1 MVQGRVS
8 TEPDQDTKPVNAQ
21 QQYILNTQQMTD
33 ALVLA
38 GAYLRQHADQ
48 QKSDHPDLQRLNAA
62 FYASFEATILREHT
76 FNAWFTEEQVRRA
89 IENIAVL
96 LTSTDLSRW
105 LGMYPE
111 LPGNGPQKTIGVVM
125 AGNIPL
131 VGFHDLLSVL
141 LSGHKFLGKP
151 SSKDDHLLRSIT
163 ELLCA
168 IEPEFADR
176 ISYTE
181 GYLKDADA
189 IIATGSDNTARHF
202 EYYFR
207 DIPHII
213 RRNRNG
219 VAVLTGNE
227 TRDELLGLG
236 DDIFAYFGLGCRNVT
251 KIFIPVGYPL
261 ERLLESLEYFSSLR
275 DHHKYANNL
284 EYNRSVYLM
293 NSISFLDNGVLLLKE
308 DERYSSPVGVVYYE
322 TYTELDNVVKKIIL
336 EQEQVQCV
344 VTIAEGIEN
353 AVAPGNSQS
362 PALWDYADGVD
373 TMKFL
378 TDLSQ

>member
-1 MVQGRVS
+1 
-8 TEPDQDTKPVNAQ
+8 
-21 QQYILNTQQMTD
+21 MTD
-33 ALVLA
+33 ALALT

-48 QKSDHPDLQRLNAA
+48 QRSDDPDLKQLNNIL
-62 FYASFEATILREHT
+62 YDSFEATIKKEHT
-76 FNAWFTEEQVRRA
+76 FNAWFTEVQVRKA
-89 IENIAVL
+89 IGKIAAT
-96 LTSTDLSRW
+96 LTKADLSNW
-105 LGMYPE
+105 MEMYPE
-111 LPGNGPQKTIGVVM
+111 LPTGDPAKTIGVVM

-151 SSKDDHLLRSIT
+151 SSKDDHLLRKVSELIT
-163 ELLCA
+163 T
-168 IEPEFADR
+168 IEPGFAPR
-176 ISYTE
+176 IAFTD

-207 DIPHII
+207 DKPHII
-213 RRNRNG
+213 RKNRNG

-227 TRDELLGLG
+227 TREELLGLG
-236 DDIFAYFGLGCRNVT
+236 NDIFDYFGLGCRNVT
-251 KIFIPVGYPL
+251 KLFVPEGYPL
-261 ERLLESLEYFSSLR
+261 EKLLEPLESFIHLR

-293 NSISFLDNGVLLLKE
+293 NSIPFLDNGVLLLKR
-308 DERYSSPVGVVYYE
+308 DEKYSSPVAVVYYE
-322 TYTELDNVVKKIIL
+322 EYKELDNVAEKIIL
-336 EQEQVQCV
+336 EQELIQCV
-344 VTIAEGIEN
+344 VTIAEEIEN

-378 TDLSQ
+378 TDLT